1 MSAMRDAGQ
10 PRPKSFY
17 FLGAF
22 FVLFLAFIYGPMIA
36 IYILSFQGKTGGMSF
51 PMVGFSTHWFEVLAQ
66 GRGGEGVGDVPAA
79 FQRSM
84 RLAFFVALFTVT
96 ISVSAGLGFRRK
108 FPGSTFLFYLTVSSM
123 VMPSIF
129 VGFGIAL
136 GFNLL
141 GFSPYW
147 ATSGILSQLTWTL
160 PFGLL
165 IMFIVMGRF
174 NPAYEEAATD
184 LGATSRQR
192 LFEVIIPI
200 LLPGIIGI
208 AMAGFTGSYD
218 EFARTG
224 LNIGSANT
232 LPMEIAA
239 LTQMA
244 TTPVLF
250 AIGTVTTVL
259 SFTLIL
265 GTLLLTGRMVRRR
278 QVRIG

>member
-1 MSAMRDAGQ
+1 MSVRDAGQ

-22 FVLFLAFIYGPMIA
+22 FFLFLAFIYGPMIA
-36 IYILSFQGKTGGMSF
+36 VYILSFQGKTGGMSF
-51 PMVGFSTHWFEVLAQ
+51 PMVGVSTHWFETLAA
-66 GRGGEGVGDVPAA
+66 GRGGEGVGDVPSA

-84 RLAFFVALFTVT
+84 RLGAIVAGLTMV
-96 ISVSAGLGFRRK
+96 ISLSAGLGFRRR
-108 FPGSTFLFYLTVSSM
+108 FPGSTFLFYLTIASM

-141 GFSPYW
+141 GLSPHW

-165 IMFIVMGRF
+165 IMFIIMGRF
-174 NPAYEEAATD
+174 NPSYEEAATD
-184 LGATSRQR
+184 LGANSRQR

-224 LNIGSANT
+224 LNIGSINT

-239 LTQMA
+239 LTTIA

-250 AIGTVTTVL
+250 AIGTVTTATSFVL
-259 SFTLIL
+259 IVA
-265 GTLLLTGRMVRRR
+265 TLLITGRMLKRRR
-278 QVRIG
+278 VRVG

>member
-1 MSAMRDAGQ
+1 MSMRDAGQ

-22 FVLFLAFIYGPMIA
+22 FVLFLVFIYGPMVA
-36 IYILSFQGKTGGMSF
+36 VYILSFQGKTGGMSF
-51 PMVGFSTHWFEVLAQ
+51 PMVGVSTHWFQTLAA
-66 GRGGEGVGDVPAA
+66 GRGGEGIGDVPAA

-84 RLAFFVALFTVT
+84 RMCFFVAVLTT
-96 ISVSAGLGFRRK
+96 IVSLSAGLGFRRR
-108 FPGSTFLFYLTVSSM
+108 FPGSSFLFYLTIASM

-136 GFNLL
+136 SFNML
-141 GFSPYW
+141 GLNPHW
-147 ATSGILSQLTWTL
+147 ATSGILAQLTWTL

-165 IMFIVMGRF
+165 IMFIILGRF

-192 LFEVIIPI
+192 LFEVVIPI

-224 LNIGSANT
+224 LNIGNLNT
-232 LPMEIAA
+232 LPMEIQA
-239 LTQMA
+239 LTTIA

-250 AIGTVTTVL
+250 AIGTLTTVV
-259 SFTLIL
+259 SFSLIVATLVI
-265 GTLLLTGRMVRRR
+265 TSKMMKRRR
-278 QVRIG
+278 VQTH

>member
-1 MSAMRDAGQ
+1 MSTRDAGQ

-17 FLGAF
+17 FLGIF
-22 FVLFLAFIYGPMIA
+22 FFLFMAYIYGPMIA
-36 IYILSFQGKTGGMSF
+36 VYILSFQGKTGGMSF
-51 PMVGFSTHWFEVLAQ
+51 PMVGLSLHWFETLAS
-66 GRGGEGVGDVPAA
+66 GRGGEGIGDVPSA

-84 RLAFFVALFTVT
+84 RLGLCIAVLTMV
-96 ISVSAGLGFRRK
+96 ISVAAGLGFRRR
-108 FPGSTFLFYLTVSSM
+108 FPGSNFLFYLTISSM

-136 GFNLL
+136 SFRLL
-141 GFSPYW
+141 GLDPHW

-165 IMFIVMGRF
+165 IMFIILGRF
-174 NPAYEEAATD
+174 NPSYEEAATD
-184 LGATSRQR
+184 LGANSRQR
-192 LFEVIIPI
+192 LFEVILPI

-218 EFARTG
+218 EYARTG
-224 LNIGSANT
+224 LNIGNINT
-232 LPMEIAA
+232 LPMEISA
-239 LTQMA
+239 LTTIA

-250 AIGTVTTVL
+250 AIGTVTTVV

-265 GTLLLTGRMVRRR
+265 GTLLLTSRMMKRRR
-278 QVRIG
+278 VQIS

>member
-1 MSAMRDAGQ
+1 MSATRDAGQ
-10 PRPKSFY
+10 PRPRSFY
-17 FLGAF
+17 LLAGFFILFLG
-22 FVLFLAFIYGPMIA
+22 FIYGPMVA
-36 IYILSFQGKTGGMSF
+36 VYVLSFQGKTGGMSF
-51 PMVGFSTHWFEVLAQ
+51 PMVGWSTHWFQVLAE

-84 RLAFFVALFTVT
+84 RIAICVAVLTMV
-96 ISVSAGLGFRRK
+96 ISVSAGLGFRRR
-108 FPGSTFLFYLTVSSM
+108 FPGANILFYLTVSSM

-136 GFNLL
+136 GFNLIGL
-141 GFSPYW
+141 KPYW
-147 ATSGILSQLTWTL
+147 ATSGLLAQLTWTL

-250 AIGTVTTVL
+250 AIGTVTTVT
-259 SFTLIL
+259 SFAVILATLAI
-265 GTLLLTGRMVRRR
+265 TGRMMRRR
-278 QVRIG
+278 RVNVG

>member
-1 MSAMRDAGQ
+1 MKPRDRGQ

-22 FVLFLAFIYGPMIA
+22 FFLFLAFIYGPMIA
-36 IYILSFQGKTGGMSF
+36 IYLLSFQGPTGGMSF
-51 PMVGFSTHWFEVLAQ
+51 PMVGWSAHWFHVLAA

-84 RLAFFVALFTVT
+84 RLAFFVSIFTVAV
-96 ISVSAGLGFRRK
+96 SVSAGLGFRRR
-108 FPGSTFLFYLTVSSM
+108 FAGSNILFYLVIASM

-136 GFNLL
+136 GFRLL
-141 GFSPYW
+141 GLDPAWY
-147 ATSGILSQLTWTL
+147 TSGILAQMTWTL

-184 LGATSRQR
+184 LGANSRQR

-200 LLPGIIGI
+200 LLPGIIGV

-239 LTQMA
+239 LTTIA

-250 AIGTVTTVL
+250 AIGTVTTVV
-259 SFTLIL
+259 SFALIITTLFV
-265 GTLLLTGRMVRRR
+265 TSRMVRSR
-278 QVRIG
+278 QARIA